1 MPKKF
6 RLKTKPKK
14 KPEITFKIHK
24 RWWIFVF
31 GFIAVFM
38 GAKLADHNIING
50 LANASGCLD
59 LKVIYARGSGGER
72 YTNGDY
78 LNLKTAMETKLAT
91 TDLKYEI
98 DDLDYPAVSIDVGD
112 GHLGTL
118 LGAYFGGGE
127 AYEFGDSVHEGTDEL
142 LRVIESD
149 GCKNTKYVL
158 AGYSQGALVVLN
170 GLSQIDPNKI
180 IYVATFGD
188 PKIYLPEGAGL
199 VPSACAGR
207 NLSEY
212 RIYVPDC
219 RAYKGIMG
227 ARKPYIIDGY
237 EGKIGTWCNRYDI
250 LCSSHFGIKSHM
262 SYVEDGLYE
271 DASRYIFSKIGAWFG
286 ISNQYTSPHDTA
298 ILIDSTGSMSGLIE
312 RYKTEAL
319 RLAEKTLEAGGRV
332 ALYDY
337 RDLDDGYEPV
347 ERCNFETCNL
357 ATFQAGLEAIETD
370 GGGDTPESLLSASF
384 QVMKKLKRKFGSTKS
399 LVILT
404 DAGYH
409 SPDLDGTTFYD
420 VQILSKQIDPVN
432 FYIIT
437 PEVDEYLALAEAT
450 GGAVASSVDDL
461 SALTDIIMERYDS
474 LPRVEEEFEDEN
486 YENDLPVISEVEVV
500 RIADDSVKISFQNSG
515 EATVVILNEAIVGTT
530 YEKEITITGLKPEV
544 ENKIVLAPLSATRRG
559 EGVEIDLGDAIEGG
573 LGGAGDV
580 LEGGVERD
588 DNVIVANSEKVTIP
602 KAPNT
607 GKR

>member
-1 MPKKF
+1 MSKLF
-6 RLKTKPKK
+6 RLKFKPKK
-14 KPEITFKIHK
+14 ATGITFKIHK

-31 GFIAVFM
+31 GFIAVFI
-38 GAKLADHNIING
+38 GAKLVDYNNING

-59 LKVIYARGSGGER
+59 LKIIFARGSGGER

-78 LNLKTAMETKLAT
+78 LSFKAAMETKLAT

-98 DDLDYPAVSIDVGD
+98 DDLDYPAVSIDIGE

-127 AYEFGDSVHEGTDEL
+127 AYEFGDSVKKGVNNLTEIINGDVC
-142 LRVIESD
+142 R
-149 GCKNTKYVL
+149 NTKYVL

-170 GLSQIDPNKI
+170 SLGRISPERIV
-180 IYVATFGD
+180 YVATFGD

-212 RIYVPDC
+212 RVYVPDC

-227 ARKPYIIDGY
+227 AKNPYVSTGY
-237 EGKIGTWCNRYDI
+237 EGRVGTWCNKYDVS
-250 LCSSHFGIKSHM
+250 CSSYYSVKSHI
-262 SYVEDGLYE
+262 SYESDGLYE
-271 DASRYIFSKIGAWFG
+271 DASRYIFSKIGAEFG

-298 ILIDSTGSMSGLIE
+298 ILIDSTGSMSGLIT

-357 ATFQAGLEAIETD
+357 TSFQAGLEAIEVD
-370 GGGDTPESLLSASF
+370 GGGDTPESLLSASLH
-384 QVMKKLKRKFGSTKS
+384 VMKSLKWKFGSTKS

-420 VQILSKQIDPVN
+420 VAKLSKQIDPVN

-437 PEVDEYLALAEAT
+437 PEVEEYLALAEAT

-500 RIADDSVKISFQNSG
+500 KIADDSVKISFQNSG

-530 YEKEITITGLKPEV
+530 YEKEITITGLRPEV

-559 EGVEIDLGDAIEGG
+559 EGVEVDLGDAIGGG

-580 LEGGVERD
+580 LEGGVGRD
-588 DNVIVANSEKVTIP
+588 GNAIVANGEKVIIP

>member
-31 GFIAVFM
+31 SFIAVFIE
-38 GAKLADHNIING
+38 AKLVDYNNING

-78 LNLKTAMETKLAT
+78 LNFKATMETKFAT
-91 TDLKYEI
+91 TYLKYEF

-250 LCSSHFGIKSHM
+250 LCSSHFGVKSHM

-357 ATFQAGLEAIETD
+357 VTFQAGLEAIETD

-384 QVMKKLKRKFGSTKS
+384 QVMKKLKWKFGSTKS

-420 VQILSKQIDPVN
+420 VQKLSKQIDPVN

-486 YENDLPVISEVEVV
+486 YENDLPVISEVEAV

-530 YEKEITITGLKPEV
+530 YEKEITITGLRPEA

-559 EGVEIDLGDAIEGG
+559 EGVEVDLGDAIGGG

-580 LEGGVERD
+580 LEGGVGRD
-588 DNVIVANSEKVTIP
+588 DNVIVTNDEKVTIP